1 MELVTFDTLAAA
13 KTLERAGFNDIQ
25 AEAMVK
31 TISKAVNESVATKA
45 DLKVLDE
52 SVQGE
57 FKGVQGEFKA
67 VHGEFKAVYS
77 EFKAVRGEIK
87 ALDESMRGEFKAVQG
102 EFKAVRGEIKA
113 LDESV
118 KGEFK
123 AVHGEFK
130 TIRSEIK
137 ALELSMTIK
146 LGAMLFATAL
156 FILGVGKFLFS

>member
-13 KTLERAGFNDIQ
+13 KTLERAGFDDTQ

-52 SVQGE
+52 SV
-57 FKGVQGEFKA
+57 
-67 VHGEFKAVYS
+67 HGEIKTL
-77 EFKAVRGEIK
+77 GESVNGKIK
-87 ALDESMRGEFKAVQG
+87 ALDESVNGKIKALDESVNG
-102 EFKAVRGEIKA
+102 KIKALDESVNGKIKA

-130 TIRSEIK
+130 TIRSELK

>member
-1 MELVTFDTLAAA
+1 MESVTFDTLTAA
-13 KTLERAGFNDIQ
+13 KTLEMAGFNDTQ

-31 TISKAVNESVATKA
+31 TINKAVNESVATKA

-52 SVQGE
+52 SV
-57 FKGVQGEFKA
+57 KGKF
-67 VHGEFKAVYS
+67 
-77 EFKAVRGEIK
+77 K
-87 ALDESMRGEFKAVQG
+87 ALDESVQG
-102 EFKAVRGEIKA
+102 KINV

-123 AVHGEFK
+123 AVRG
-130 TIRSEIK
+130 EIK

-146 LGAMLFATAL
+146 LGTMQFATAL

>member
-13 KTLERAGFNDIQ
+13 KTLERAGFNNIQ

-57 FKGVQGEFKA
+57 FK
-67 VHGEFKAVYS
+67 
-77 EFKAVRGEIK
+77 AVRGEIK
-87 ALDESMRGEFKAVQG
+87 VLDESMRGEFKAVQG
-102 EFKAVRGEIKA
+102 EFKAVHGEFKAVRGEIKT
-113 LDESV
+113 LGESV

-123 AVHGEFK
+123 AVRGEL
-130 TIRSEIK
+130 K

>member
-13 KTLERAGFNDIQ
+13 KTLERAGFDDTQ

-31 TISKAVNESVATKA
+31 TINKAVNESVATKA

-57 FKGVQGEFKA
+57 FK
-67 VHGEFKAVYS
+67 
-77 EFKAVRGEIK
+77 AVRGEIK
-87 ALDESMRGEFKAVQG
+87 VLDESMRGEFKAVQG
-102 EFKAVRGEIKA
+102 EFKAVHGEFKAVRGEIKT
-113 LDESV
+113 LGESV

-123 AVHGEFK
+123 AVRGEL
-130 TIRSEIK
+130 K

>member
-1 MELVTFDTLAAA
+1 MESVTFDTLTAA
-13 KTLERAGFNDIQ
+13 KTLERAGFDDTQ

-31 TISKAVNESVATKA
+31 TINKAVNESVATKA
-45 DLKVLDE
+45 DLKVSDESVHGKIKVLDESVKGKFKALDE
-52 SVQGE
+52 SVQG
-57 FKGVQGEFKA
+57 KINV
-67 VHGEFKAVYS
+67 
-77 EFKAVRGEIK
+77 
-87 ALDESMRGEFKAVQG
+87 LDESVKG

-123 AVHGEFK
+123 AVRAEFK
-130 TIRSEIK
+130 ALDDSIEGKLK

-156 FILGVGKFLFS
+156 FILGVGLGVGKFLFS